1 MKQRQRIDS
10 LLYTIIDREE
20 QKRVRIPEVEA
31 LEFLNAHDVMSQ
43 PLGFRTRTSISS
55 SKKKFSYHYQIQ
67 KKQNIILKSH
77 ILGV

>member
-10 LLYTIIDREE
+10 LLYTIIDRVE
-20 QKRVRIPEVEA
+20 QTRVRIPEVEA
-31 LEFLNAHDVMSQ
+31 LEFLNAHDVMSR

-67 KKQNIILKSH
+67 KNQN
-77 ILGV
+77 